1 MHKAVLCAWKVGIY
15 EFQQVDVKVSKG
27 PKPQVPSGFAAYWPT
42 VRIET
47 LKRWGANKMDKSLG
61 PSRPSRPSRH
71 GAQ

>member
-42 VRIET
+42 VKG
-47 LKRWGANKMDKSLG
+47 LKR
-61 PSRPSRPSRH
+61 
-71 GAQ
+71 